1 MNARTSV
8 ALTCASATRRSLSMG
23 HFSPST
29 AAAAAWRFEVAAV
42 YAPGI
47 IIISSWVPG
56 VLEAKS
62 WGTRISLGTT
72 VGDAA
77 CRSMLL
83 LVVLSLCISCYT
95 AVPHRASAD
104 NNKQQCCWL
113 SLSIIGSSGG
123 TAVKS
128 AALSW
133 LPPLV
138 WRCLLAVATVCC
150 LGSLLC
156 GLTVW
161 YQVLYALVYVRILGW
176 SCVVR
181 SFQGVWFMLRHY
193 NHLFCFAATP
203 DCPV

>member
-1 MNARTSV
+1 MSMNARTSV

-83 LVVLSLCISCYT
+83 FVVLLLMWFSCCAAST
-95 AVPHRASAD
+95 HRASAS
-104 NNKQQCCWL
+104 NNKQQCCCL
-113 SLSIIGSSGG
+113 STSYRWQRWHCGKICRSRGCPPCFGG
-123 TAVKS
+123 ACLLWPPFVAS
-128 AALSW
+128 AA
-133 LPPLV
+133 
-138 WRCLLAVATVCC
+138 CCVA
-150 LGSLLC
+150 
-156 GLTVW
+156 
-161 YQVLYALVYVRILGW
+161 
-176 SCVVR
+176 
-181 SFQGVWFMLRHY
+181 
-193 NHLFCFAATP
+193 
-203 DCPV
+203 